1 MRRLGFQPTGEPDA
15 PYPSLAAMDA
25 EGMRPTG
32 RELDLYN
39 AAADLVNALAG
50 ATLDTP
56 AERSLA
62 DLRRALRRYRVPRV
76 S

>member
-1 MRRLGFQPTGEPDA
+1 MIIPGFQPTGEPDA

-25 EGMRPTG
+25 EGMRPIG

-39 AAADLVNALAG
+39 CAADLVNLLAG
-50 ATLDTP
+50 ATLEMP

-62 DLRRALRRYRVPRV
+62 DLRRPLRRYRVP

>member
-1 MRRLGFQPTGEPDA
+1 MIIPGLQPTGEPDA

-39 AAADLVNALAG
+39 CAADLVNALAG

-56 AERSLA
+56 AERA
-62 DLRRALRRYRVPRV
+62 FAGLRRALRRYRVPRV

>member
-1 MRRLGFQPTGEPDA
+1 MRIPGFQPTGEPDA
-15 PYPSLAAMDA
+15 PDPSLAAMDA

-56 AERSLA
+56 AERA
-62 DLRRALRRYRVPRV
+62 RTDLQRALRRYRVPR
-76 S
+76 